1 MNDEMLTGDILFKGK
16 YVIKATELKNG
27 SKQLMTVIIDP
38 ERNVVARRSFASIR
52 LLKKYIKEH
61 GWYDKAILIIG

>member
-1 MNDEMLTGDILFKGK
+1 MNDEMLTTEDPFKGK
-16 YVIKATELKNG
+16 YVIKTTELKDN
-27 SKQLMTVIIDP
+27 SKEIMAVIIDP
-38 ERNVVARRSFASIR
+38 EHNVVCRRSFGSIR